1 MIVIDENT
9 GATVALTG
17 APVVAVWHR
26 TLAWA
31 VDELVK
37 LGPDKLKSLKVR
49 SGEHLA
55 AILTTSFIGV
65 APFQVDT
72 HGGPDLLFDL
82 SAKRKKFSPFSQR
95 ASTAAF
101 EVKSMPGQF
110 REFESTINRTEAR
123 GGVASGLSISLHT
136 QTARQILAQARPVL
150 ISAQEGLASK
160 GLTSDTTS
168 KNIFLVVH
176 PFDALAV
183 DLKHPVLGPL
193 LPDLGY
199 LCDVDSVWVLWAP
212 DRLAVWSRER
222 QGWTDLMFN
231 AMNPDE
237 IPSEDLSPLQA
248 AEVRF
253 LDACADK
260 SGSPY
265 LFKIQAHD
273 P

>member
-9 GATVALTG
+9 GAPVELAG
-17 APVVAVWHR
+17 APVVAIWHR
-26 TLAWA
+26 TLTWA

-49 SGEHLA
+49 AGEHLA
-55 AILTTSFIGV
+55 AILATSFMGV

-82 SAKRKKFSPFSQR
+82 SAKRKEFLPFSQR

-101 EVKSMPGQF
+101 EVKSLPGRF
-110 REFESTINRTEAR
+110 REFESEINRIDAR
-123 GGVASGLSISLHT
+123 GGDATSRHLMLRT
-136 QTARQILAQARPVL
+136 QTAREVLEQARPL
-150 ISAQEGLASK
+150 LTSAQEGLASK
-160 GLTSDTTS
+160 VGNSDTTS
-168 KNIFLVVH
+168 KNLFLVVH

-199 LCDVDSVWVLWAP
+199 LSDVDSVWVLWAP
-212 DRLAVWSRER
+212 FRLTVWSREG

-231 AMNPDE
+231 IINPDE
-237 IPSEDLSPLQA
+237 TTSEDLAPLQE
-248 AEVRF
+248 AEIRF
-253 LDACADK
+253 LDACGDT

-265 LFKIQAHD
+265 LFSFQFK
-273 P
+273 

>member
-9 GATVALTG
+9 GAPVELSG
-17 APVVAVWHR
+17 APVVLTWHR

-49 SGEHLA
+49 AGEHLA

-65 APFQVDT
+65 PPFQVDT

-82 SAKRKKFSPFSQR
+82 SAKRKEFLPFSQR
-95 ASTAAF
+95 ASTIVF
-101 EVKSMPGQF
+101 EIKSMPGRF
-110 REFESTINRTEAR
+110 REFESTINRIQAR
-123 GGVASGLSISLHT
+123 GGDASSHHLSLRT
-136 QTARQILAQARPVL
+136 QTARQVLEQARPVL
-150 ISAQEGLASK
+150 ISAQEGLAFK
-160 GLTSDTTS
+160 VGNSDATS

-176 PFDALAV
+176 PLDALAV
-183 DLKHPVLGPL
+183 DVKHPVLGPL

-199 LCDVDSVWVLWAP
+199 LCDVDSVWILWAP
-212 DRLAVWSRER
+212 DRLTVWSTER
-222 QGWTDLMFN
+222 QGWTDLIFN

-237 IPSEDLSPLQA
+237 TPSQDLSPLQD
-248 AEVRF
+248 AEIRF

-265 LFKIQAHD
+265 LFKINAYE